1 MLVCDRVSE
10 CNHPR
15 VRSPLEFSP
24 KRHNPLTH
32 GSLYRNEDK
41 GQPDCFLFRHH
52 VGQNSA
58 RKSGRGFEGLPPRNP
73 KLGEGLLSLREGG
86 HLGYGEIT

>member
-10 CNHPR
+10 CNHLR

-32 GSLYRNEDK
+32 ESLYRNEDK
-41 GQPDCFLFRHH
+41 GQPNC
-52 VGQNSA
+52 Q
-58 RKSGRGFEGLPPRNP
+58 KSP
-73 KLGEGLLSLREGG
+73 LREKRAYLLY
-86 HLGYGEIT
+86 HLSYDFPSKNGLNAVFKPFFGI